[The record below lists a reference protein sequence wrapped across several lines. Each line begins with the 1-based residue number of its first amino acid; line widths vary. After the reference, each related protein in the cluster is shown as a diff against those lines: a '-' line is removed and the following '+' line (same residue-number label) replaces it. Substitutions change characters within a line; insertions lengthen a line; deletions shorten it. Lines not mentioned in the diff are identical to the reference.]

1 MSEFT
6 LDHVNEM
13 YIDVLREIGNIGAGN
28 ATTSL
33 ASMINEQINIS
44 DIGDDIKVA
53 YVEDISSEHF
63 QASSLRKEEKIMS
76 EQEEVN
82 PIQTRR
88 LYSIA
93 EQFIKSISNLRN
105 IA

>member
-1 MSEFT
+1 MT
-6 LDHVNEM
+6 NVNITNFRKNVYELLETAIK
-13 YIDVLREIGNIGAGN
+13 Y
-28 ATTSL
+28 
-33 ASMINEQINIS
+33 NEQINIS

-105 IA
+105 SA